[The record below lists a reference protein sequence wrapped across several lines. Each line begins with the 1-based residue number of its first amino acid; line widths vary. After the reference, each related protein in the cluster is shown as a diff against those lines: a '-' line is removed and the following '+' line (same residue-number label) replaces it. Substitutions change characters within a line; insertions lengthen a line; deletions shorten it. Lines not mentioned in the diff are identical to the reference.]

1 MKKIISVLTS
11 LLLIWAIWM
20 FVDYVR
26 AYQNEDNLLVTF
38 DMEVT
43 REYTKKSG
51 LGYHV
56 KFYDYDIND
65 VEEGQVIKEFAILNF
80 VVSKE
85 VISFEEDE

>member
-51 LGYHV
+51 LGSQV